1 MAEKWMVVTFEEE
14 GRQVV
19 GIMYEEEFDPDYY
32 ADVLNGRRFDDDA
45 QAAKACEEYSMGTG
59 IPQYSN

>member
-1 MAEKWMVVTFEEE
+1 MAEKWMVVTFEAE
-14 GRQVV
+14 GRQMV

-32 ADVLNGRRFDDDA
+32 GDPLPDRRFDTDGE
-45 QAAKACEEYSMGTG
+45 AAKACEEYSMGTG